1 MWVQEVGFRAEAL
14 SRLELEF
21 LTYPKS
27 ESKKKTGSGGG
38 GGRVGCSPRRDDLN

>member
-27 ESKKKTGSGGG
+27 ESKKKKQAAGVEGAG
-38 GGRVGCSPRRDDLN
+38 